1 MGRRAVA
8 PHIDESQRA
17 IEAHHA
23 RHGTIPSMAGLARL
37 WGYASKSSAARRVG
51 ELVEAGVLAWSP
63 DRRLRPGPAFRV
75 AGDTHPV
82 PAAQEPELDE
92 AMERWSTGYDREL
105 TRAYMMTVRLL
116 RLARSIEAGLARTAA
131 SEGLSAGEV
140 LVLDTLFRAGPP
152 HALAPTALKR
162 HFVISLAGVAK
173 RLERL
178 LALGLIERVPN
189 PDDRR
194 GMLVQL
200 TASGVALLRRLVELD
215 RHSPHIMW
223 PMDLSERDYRV
234 MMDGLQTAQALIDAD
249 ERDN

>member
-1 MGRRAVA
+1 MIDTCRAA
-8 PHIDESQRA
+8 L
-17 IEAHHA
+17 EAHHA

-51 ELVEAGVLAWSP
+51 ELVDAGVLAWSA
-63 DRRLRPGPAFRV
+63 DRKLRPGPAFRAV
-75 AGDTHPV
+75 DAGQHVHPPLPTPDTG
-82 PAAQEPELDE
+82 LDE
-92 AMERWSTGYDREL
+92 AMQRWSTGYDSEL

-116 RLARSIEAGLARTAA
+116 RLARSIEIGLARTAA
-131 SEGLSAGEV
+131 SEGLTAGEV

-152 HALAPTALKR
+152 HRLPPTALKK

-200 TASGVALLRRLVELD
+200 TGDGIALLQRLVELD
-215 RHSPHIMW
+215 RHSSHILW
-223 PMDLSERDYRV
+223 PTALPEQDYLV
-234 MMDGLQTAQALIDAD
+234 MLDALQAAQALIDAGPED
-249 ERDN
+249 L

>member
-1 MGRRAVA
+1 MIDACRAA
-8 PHIDESQRA
+8 LE
-17 IEAHHA
+17 EHHA

-51 ELVEAGVLAWSP
+51 ELIEAGVLAWSA
-63 DRRLRPGPAFRV
+63 DRRLRPGPAFRTV
-75 AGDTHPV
+75 DAG
-82 PAAQEPELDE
+82 LDE
-92 AMERWSTGYDREL
+92 AGERWSASYDSEL

-116 RLARSIEAGLARTAA
+116 RLARSIEIGLARTAA
-131 SEGLSAGEV
+131 SEGLTAGEV

-152 HALAPTALKR
+152 HRLAPTALKK

-178 LALGLIERVPN
+178 LALGLIARVPN

-200 TASGVALLRRLVELD
+200 TGDGIALLQRLVELD
-215 RHSPHIMW
+215 RHSSHIMW
-223 PMDLSERDYRV
+223 PTALPEQDYRV
-234 MMDGLQTAQALIDAD
+234 MLDSLQAAQALIDAKPED
-249 ERDN
+249 I

>member
-1 MGRRAVA
+1 MPRSRTTAPMIDACRAA
-8 PHIDESQRA
+8 L
-17 IEAHHA
+17 EAHHA

-51 ELVEAGVLAWSP
+51 ELVEAGVLAWSA
-63 DRRLRPGPAFRV
+63 DRRLRPGPAFHSSPLPPTSD
-75 AGDTHPV
+75 AG
-82 PAAQEPELDE
+82 LDE
-92 AMERWSTGYDREL
+92 AMERWSTGYDGEL

-116 RLARSIEAGLARTAA
+116 RLARSIEIGLARTAA
-131 SEGLSAGEV
+131 SEGLTAGEV

-152 HALAPTALKR
+152 HRLAPTALKK

-200 TASGVALLRRLVELD
+200 TQNGIALLQRLVELD
-215 RHSPHIMW
+215 RHSSHIMW
-223 PMDLSERDYRV
+223 PTALPEQDYRV
-234 MMDGLQTAQALIDAD
+234 MLDALQAAQALIDAEPED
-249 ERDN
+249 Q